1 MDTNQPATN
10 NAAKQ
15 GEKTMEK
22 IKIDNAKTVSTLRD
36 IFYSNDA
43 RISELNWE
51 IQACE
56 SDRWAHQEKTAKHVR
71 LEKERAKLKSQT
83 GETHYG
89 AKVDTSEWFSK
100 TWETVPCSDDEDW
113 LRAAESGG
121 RHG

>member
-1 MDTNQPATN
+1 M
-10 NAAKQ
+10 K
-15 GEKTMEK
+15 K

-43 RISELNWE
+43 RIAELNWE

-71 LEKERAKLKSQT
+71 LEKERVKLKSENNSLDDAIDVLHFIQT
-83 GETHYG
+83 GQTHYG

-100 TWETVPCSDDEDW
+100 TWETVPYSDDEDW

-121 RHG
+121 RHE